1 MISSP
6 PPGSGAILASIL
18 GVMDAYQ
25 PGPRDLHRPLMWH
38 RYISAHIYT
47 IYTFYSIFTQ
57 YLHTIY
63 VDICRF
69 VEAAKFG
76 YAGRTEMGD
85 WHSPEIRQM
94 MEDMIRCGHQEE
106 GR

>member
-38 RYISAHIYT
+38 RSVYIHT
-47 IYTFYSIFTQ
+47 ISTQ
-57 YLHTIY
+57 YLHDIY
-63 VDICRF
+63 RF

-94 MEDMIRCGHQEE
+94 MEDMIR
-106 GR
+106 

>member
-1 MISSP
+1 MYLHIS
-6 PPGSGAILASIL
+6 
-18 GVMDAYQ
+18 
-25 PGPRDLHRPLMWH
+25 
-38 RYISAHIYT
+38 
-47 IYTFYSIFTQ
+47 TQ
-57 YLHTIY
+57 YLHDIY
-63 VDICRF
+63 RF